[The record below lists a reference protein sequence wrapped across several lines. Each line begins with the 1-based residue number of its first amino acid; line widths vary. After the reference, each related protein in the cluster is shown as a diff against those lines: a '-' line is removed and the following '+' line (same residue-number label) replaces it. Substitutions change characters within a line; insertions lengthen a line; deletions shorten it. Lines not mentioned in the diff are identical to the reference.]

1 MYRDLAS
8 CAAADWRDLR
18 PICGYFAAMQRIT
31 LVLIILTVMT
41 VAPAQTTPDSFTPR
55 LIEAVQN
62 YLQAYEVCLR
72 RVIGA
77 SPIAG
82 RKPEQIATAAIKT
95 CRERDADV
103 RATRRRVYGFPSV
116 DNFMA
121 GTGDRIFAFS
131 VELAKAHIASL
142 GLQ

>member
-1 MYRDLAS
+1 
-8 CAAADWRDLR
+8 
-18 PICGYFAAMQRIT
+18 MQRIT
-31 LVLIILTVMT
+31 LVLIILTAMT
-41 VAPAQTTPDSFTPR
+41 VVPAQAIQDSFTPR

-72 RVIGA
+72 RVIAA
-77 SPIAG
+77 SPVAG
-82 RKPEQIATAAIKT
+82 KKPEQIATAAIKI
-95 CRERDADV
+95 CKERDADV

-131 VELAKAHIASL
+131 VELAKAHIANS
-142 GLQ
+142 GLR

>member
-1 MYRDLAS
+1 
-8 CAAADWRDLR
+8 
-18 PICGYFAAMQRIT
+18 MQRIT
-31 LVLIILTVMT
+31 LVLIILAAMT
-41 VAPAQTTPDSFTPR
+41 VAPAQAAPDSFTPR
-55 LIEAVQN
+55 LIEAVRN

-82 RKPEQIATAAIKT
+82 RKSEHIATAAIKI
-95 CRERDADV
+95 CRDKDADV

-131 VELAKAHIASL
+131 VELAKAHIANG
-142 GLQ
+142 GLR